1 MRLELLS
8 LLVAI
13 APSFVFADVKFTSPA
28 AGASIP
34 AGAITVQWTESGDA
48 PSISQ
53 LSSYTLTLMIG
64 GNVDDGTTSVGDI
77 RRKHWGGT
85 MRGYMDRDSI
95 EVPYVLIV
103 GCCRYN

>member
-8 LLVAI
+8 LLAAL
-13 APSFVFADVKFTSPA
+13 APSFVFADVQFTSPA

-53 LSSYTLTLMIG
+53 LSSYTLTLMVG
-64 GNVDDGTTSVGDI
+64 GNTDDGTTAVGDA
-77 RRKHWGGT
+77 RH
-85 MRGYMDRDSI
+85 MRGAGTTRRQV
-95 EVPYVLIV
+95 ERGLTELNE
-103 GCCRYN
+103 C

>member
-8 LLVAI
+8 LVAAL
-13 APSFVFADVKFTSPA
+13 APSFVFADVQFTSPA

-53 LSSYTLTLMIG
+53 LSSYTLTLMVG
-64 GNVDDGTTSVGDI
+64 GQTDDTAVCNP
-77 RRKHWGGT
+77 RRKRGHGI
-85 MRGYMDRDSI
+85 MRGWDG
-95 EVPYVLIV
+95 E
-103 GCCRYN
+103 GFN